1 MVKKNL
7 IFSGCVVLILM
18 GMLLVLT
25 GCGDKKDSD
34 ESDSSKGMSTVDS
47 SRATDY
53 RDIVE
58 EFADAINNHSKIDS
72 FVDKYFDFKAL
83 FAMNHISSEY
93 DLKLDDED
101 KIEKAFIEEYDTIE
115 ESEYSNFKKEFKQ
128 SLKDWKDREITVMEI
143 GDLEDMEAPDIDGFK
158 HCDVKF
164 QEFEGNEIT
173 VEFLFYKNGIV
184 SVNDGAV
191 VEARRPGDE
200 DRNSDVEQVY
210 ADGTEAKNAKL
221 GFIGIT
227 APDEIVKE
235 YNAIAGVY
243 VEKLVENKPGSDTV
257 MVGDIITEFN
267 GERVL
272 TAEDL
277 EKLID
282 KCKEGDDISVRYYS
296 RVDSRYRTSSF
307 TFFDT

>member
-93 DLKLDDED
+93 DLELDDED
-101 KIEKAFIEEYDTIE
+101 KIEKAFIEE
-115 ESEYSNFKKEFKQ
+115 
-128 SLKDWKDREITVMEI
+128 
-143 GDLEDMEAPDIDGFK
+143 
-158 HCDVKF
+158 
-164 QEFEGNEIT
+164 
-173 VEFLFYKNGIV
+173 
-184 SVNDGAV
+184 
-191 VEARRPGDE
+191 
-200 DRNSDVEQVY
+200 
-210 ADGTEAKNAKL
+210 
-221 GFIGIT
+221 
-227 APDEIVKE
+227 
-235 YNAIAGVY
+235 
-243 VEKLVENKPGSDTV
+243 
-257 MVGDIITEFN
+257 
-267 GERVL
+267 
-272 TAEDL
+272 
-277 EKLID
+277 
-282 KCKEGDDISVRYYS
+282 
-296 RVDSRYRTSSF
+296 
-307 TFFDT
+307 